1 MADANLHPM
10 SMEYAEEHPSFYDD
24 DCSIDRHM
32 GAYEMEIEHDTTFYD
47 SDCSI
52 DRHIAEYE
60 INVEESNPATGQ
72 LHTHF
77 KFL

>member
-10 SMEYAEEHPSFYDD
+10 SMEYAEEHSSFYD
-24 DCSIDRHM
+24 
-32 GAYEMEIEHDTTFYD
+32 G
-47 SDCSI
+47 DCSI
-52 DRHIAEYE
+52 DRHIADYE
-60 INVEESNPATGQ
+60 INVEESHPATGQ